1 MELETLKLLFN
12 KHKEVQLFNRY
23 IHAKDIAPL
32 LKKLALKCQVSVIG
46 KSVLGENIHTITLG
60 SGRKKILMW
69 SQMHGNESTTT
80 KAIFD
85 ILNLLLSDE
94 EVSNAILNTCTIQ
107 IIPILNPDGAKA
119 YTRVNANEVDLNRD
133 ALDLTQPESL
143 ILKACFEAFKPHF
156 CYNLHGQRTIFGAG
170 DTNNSATVS
179 FLAPAQDQA
188 CTITSNRKRA
198 MEVIAV
204 MNANLQL
211 QIPNQVGVYDDSFNI
226 NCVGDTFQ
234 AQNIPTILFE
244 AGHYKDDYER
254 EEVRAYIFQSLLVS
268 LDYIAKNT
276 VSGDAYLPYLDIPMN
291 QKCFYDLIIRNA
303 RVVQDGDVLDIAIQY
318 QERLIGD
325 VVAFIPKIV
334 KFTNRNQFFAHR
346 EIEGYEGVVETLKN
360 EVLTI
365 GYEND
370 LVKLRNEEISLKL
383 TKS

>member
-23 IHAKDIAPL
+23 IHAKGIAPL

-156 CYNLHGQRTIFGAG
+156 CYNLHGQRTIFW
-170 DTNNSATVS
+170 
-179 FLAPAQDQA
+179 
-188 CTITSNRKRA
+188 RRRH
-198 MEVIAV
+198 E
-204 MNANLQL
+204 
-211 QIPNQVGVYDDSFNI
+211 
-226 NCVGDTFQ
+226 
-234 AQNIPTILFE
+234 
-244 AGHYKDDYER
+244 
-254 EEVRAYIFQSLLVS
+254 
-268 LDYIAKNT
+268 
-276 VSGDAYLPYLDIPMN
+276 
-291 QKCFYDLIIRNA
+291 
-303 RVVQDGDVLDIAIQY
+303 
-318 QERLIGD
+318 
-325 VVAFIPKIV
+325 
-334 KFTNRNQFFAHR
+334 
-346 EIEGYEGVVETLKN
+346 
-360 EVLTI
+360 
-365 GYEND
+365 
-370 LVKLRNEEISLKL
+370 
-383 TKS
+383 

>member
-60 SGRKKILMW
+60 SGPKKILMW

-133 ALDLTQPESL
+133 AQDLTQPESL

-179 FLAPAQDQA
+179 FLAPAQDEA

-234 AQNIPTILFE
+234 TQNIPTILFE

-276 VSGDAYLPYLDIPMN
+276 VSGDAYLPYLDIPEN
-291 QKCFYDLIIRNA
+291 QKCLYDLIIRNA

-318 QERLIGD
+318 QERLIGN
-325 VVAFIPKIV
+325 VVAFIPKIE

-360 EVLTI
+360 KVLTI

>member
-12 KHKEVQLFNRY
+12 KHKEARLFNRY

-46 KSVLGENIHTITLG
+46 KSVLDENIYTITLG
-60 SGRKKILMW
+60 SGPKKILMW

-85 ILNLLLSDE
+85 ILNLLLSEE

-107 IIPILNPDGAKA
+107 IIPMLNPDGAKA
-119 YTRVNANEVDLNRD
+119 YTRVNGNQVDLNRD
-133 ALDLTQPESL
+133 AQDLTQPESL

-179 FLAPAQDQA
+179 FLAPAQDVA
-188 CTITSNRKRA
+188 CTITNNRKRA

-244 AGHYKDDYER
+244 AGHYKDDYAR
-254 EEVRAYIFQSLLVS
+254 EQVRAYIFQSLLVS

-276 VSGDAYLPYLDIPMN
+276 VSGDAYLPYLDIPEN

-303 RVVQDGDVLDIAIQY
+303 RVAQDGDLLDIVIQY
-318 QERLIGD
+318 QERLIGG
-325 VVAFIPKIV
+325 VVAFIPKIE
-334 KFTNRNQFFAHR
+334 KFTQRNEFFAHR
-346 EIEGYEGVVETLKN
+346 EIQANGGVVETVKK
-360 EVLTI
+360 EGITI

-370 LVKLRNEEISLKL
+370 LVKLRNDEISLKL